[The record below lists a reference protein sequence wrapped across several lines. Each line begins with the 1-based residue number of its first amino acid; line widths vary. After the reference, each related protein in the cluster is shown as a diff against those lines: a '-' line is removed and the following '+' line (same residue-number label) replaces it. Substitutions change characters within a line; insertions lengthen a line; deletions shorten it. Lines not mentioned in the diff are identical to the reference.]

1 MAYGKLHRQP
11 KVLYAADEEGMSCA
25 DTVAFES
32 RGHVVHKHDLEQ
44 SKYWLQTGLK
54 KHYNIPSL
62 FVNFCI
68 AKTRLGEQPYGLD
81 WEGKGRV

>member
-44 SKYWLQTGLK
+44 SKY
-54 KHYNIPSL
+54 
-62 FVNFCI
+62 
-68 AKTRLGEQPYGLD
+68 
-81 WEGKGRV
+81 